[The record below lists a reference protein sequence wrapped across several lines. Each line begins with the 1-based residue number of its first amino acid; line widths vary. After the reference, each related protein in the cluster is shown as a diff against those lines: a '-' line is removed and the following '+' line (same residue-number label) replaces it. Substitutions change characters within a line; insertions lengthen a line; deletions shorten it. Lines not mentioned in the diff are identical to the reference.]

1 MYFTDHLDQQDLAFP
16 KDYCPC
22 SHSVQQKLAAIAGER
37 EGEGVGERA
46 GILKDG
52 QEQVI

>member
-1 MYFTDHLDQQDLAFP
+1 MDQQDLAFP
-16 KDYCPC
+16 RIT
-22 SHSVQQKLAAIAGER
+22 VFAVTVEQKLAAIAGER
-37 EGEGVGERA
+37 EGAGERA